1 MRYDDDSMGYKET
14 LSEKLAVTSPCSVK
28 LCHVYLPLCF
38 DNSSLCFDNSSLCYD
53 SSSLSQLTVTS
64 SFNGRIWMF
73 KLN

>member
-1 MRYDDDSMGYKET
+1 MRYDDDSMGYKDT

-38 DNSSLCFDNSSLCYD
+38 DNSSLCYD

-64 SFNGRIWMF
+64 SFNGRTWMF
-73 KLN
+73 